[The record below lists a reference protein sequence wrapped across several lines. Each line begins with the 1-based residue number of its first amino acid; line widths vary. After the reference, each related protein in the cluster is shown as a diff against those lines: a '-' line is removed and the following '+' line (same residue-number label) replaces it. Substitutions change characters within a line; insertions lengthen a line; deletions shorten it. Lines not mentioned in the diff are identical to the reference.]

1 MERAWRRHGNTYV
14 EEATKVDL
22 DGTDDPFDLVR
33 FVAAQ
38 EETYESA
45 LAEIRRG
52 WKRTHWMWFIF
63 PQLRGLGHSAMAHV
77 YGMRSLDEAR
87 AYLDHPLL
95 GSRYRECVGALQD
108 LIDTNAEKVFG
119 DTDAMKLRSSLTLFG
134 EAADL
139 PLIRAALERWFR
151 GKPDE
156 ATLHMLARQG
166 RS

>member
-1 MERAWRRHGNTYV
+1 M
-14 EEATKVDL
+14 DL
-22 DGTDDPFDLVR
+22 DRTDDPFDLVR

-63 PQLRGLGHSAMAHV
+63 PQLRGLGHSAMAHDF
-77 YGMRSLDEAR
+77 GMSSLEEAR

-151 GKPDE
+151 GKPDK
-156 ATLHMLARQG
+156 ATLRMLARQG

>member
-1 MERAWRRHGNTYV
+1 
-14 EEATKVDL
+14 
-22 DGTDDPFDLVR
+22 
-33 FVAAQ
+33 
-38 EETYESA
+38 
-45 LAEIRRG
+45 
-52 WKRTHWMWFIF
+52 
-63 PQLRGLGHSAMAHV
+63 MAHV

-95 GSRYRECVGALQD
+95 GSRYRECVSALQD

>member
-1 MERAWRRHGNTYV
+1 MDKQYV
-14 EEATKVDL
+14 GDVTTVDF

-166 RS
+166 QS

>member
-1 MERAWRRHGNTYV
+1 MERAWSWHGNTYV
-14 EEATKVDL
+14 EEAAKVDL
-22 DGTDDPFDLVR
+22 DGADDPFDLGR

-38 EETYESA
+38 EEIYETA

-108 LIDTNAEKVFG
+108 LVDTNAEKVFG

-156 ATLHMLARQG
+156 ATLRMLARQG